1 MNSTKC
7 RECGL
12 VYWETASN
20 CPRCGVESAQPQS
33 IPSPY
38 SVGAVKRTASSLSPE
53 DAEQEKLLKDLRSD
67 ARFFY
72 FIGGLQSVVWFFIG
86 NLLIVD
92 GLCNIGLALVARKF
106 RSRAAAV
113 TLLFFTLIS
122 VAAAAYFTAEA
133 GRKPG
138 IMLLLVLLFRVMA
151 SGRMVYCT
159 FKLRKY
165 RVAESAPI
173 LPPPPPVFQPE
184 TAAGWPAAQNALPPS
199 Q

>member
-12 VYWETASN
+12 VYWETSPT
-20 CPRCGVESAQPQS
+20 CLRCGTETVQPQP

-38 SVGAVKRTASSLSPE
+38 SAGALNKTANPLSPE
-53 DAEQEKLLKDLRSD
+53 DAQKEKLLKDLRNDS
-67 ARFFY
+67 RFFY
-72 FIGGLQSVVWFFIG
+72 FIGVLQSVVWFIVG

-92 GLCNIGLALVARKF
+92 GLCNIGLSFLTRKF
-106 RSRAAAV
+106 RSRAAAI
-113 TLLFFTLIS
+113 TLLIFTLFS
-122 VAAAAYFTAEA
+122 VLAAFYFVAQS
-133 GRKPG
+133 GHQPSV
-138 IMLLLVLLFRVMA
+138 IFPLVLLFRVIA

-165 RVAESAPI
+165 VLAESVPF
-173 LPPPPPVFQPE
+173 LPPPPPVFQTE
-184 TAAGWPAAQNALPPS
+184 TGLPPS